1 MYTTCNN
8 DFSYGTHITV
18 GIQIFV
24 KTLIGKTISLW
35 VKPSDTIQDVKAKI
49 KDENDIPPD
58 KQMLIFR
65 GQRLDGGHT
74 LSEYNIVMKSE
85 IHVIVRE
92 HKGEVNFISAE
103 IV

>member
-1 MYTTCNN
+1 MHVSC
-8 DFSYGTHITV
+8 ITV
-18 GIQIFV
+18 GIQILV
-24 KTLIGKTISLW
+24 KTLTGKTISLW

-49 KDENDIPPD
+49 KDGNDIPPD

-65 GQRLDGGHT
+65 GQQLNDGHT

-92 HKGEVNFISAE
+92 RKGEDNFISTGM
-103 IV
+103 V